1 MNSKIMTS
9 RGFKFVA
16 FLLLTLA
23 SSNFVIAQTRLPQ
36 NVRRVITTFSYT
48 IENGQQKQPAYVIE
62 QELYDSLSRKHTD
75 IFFDRK
81 DHSPHNFKWFYYK
94 GSALYKAEIYEHEKL
109 KQEIEYTYT
118 NKLISQQVI
127 KNISSSDTSIY
138 LILNYTNN
146 EIGKPIKIVAKNG
159 QGKLVY
165 SSTSKYNTNG
175 LEISRKVKA
184 KKNIFPQDSII
195 SLSSKP
201 TYDPQGRLAAQK
213 VKTIYSDKRAK
224 TLDYRYSYDSK
235 GNQTG
240 ILTLDE
246 NGKQVA
252 REELFFHEKYENRV
266 LQINRYGANNVLVEF
281 ITKRYEVYPSN
292 NPTILNVED

>member
-1 MNSKIMTS
+1 MNTKINTF
-9 RGFKFVA
+9 RNFKYVA
-16 FLLLTLA
+16 LFLLTLA
-23 SSNFVIAQTRLPQ
+23 ISNFVIAQTRLPQ

-62 QELYDSLSRKHTD
+62 QDLYDSLNRRHTD

-240 ILTLDE
+240 ILTLAE

-252 REELFFHEKYENRV
+252 REEMFFHEKSENRV
-266 LQINRYGANNVLVEF
+266 LQINRYDANNVLVEF
-281 ITKRYEVYPSN
+281 ITKRYEVYPGN
-292 NPTILNVED
+292 NPTILNIED